1 MKGEMKMDIMDIKE
15 LIRELLENE
24 GMEVETYEEAGMLT
38 RDEGLVLKTEDGSEY
53 QITIVQSK

>member
-1 MKGEMKMDIMDIKE
+1 MKMGIKE

-24 GMEVETYEEAGMLT
+24 GIEVATYEEAGILT
-38 RDEGLVLKTEDGSEY
+38 RNEGLVLKVEDGSEY

>member
-1 MKGEMKMDIMDIKE
+1 MKGEMKMGIKE

-24 GMEVETYEEAGMLT
+24 GIEVATYEEAGMLT
-38 RDEGLVLKTEDGSEY
+38 RNEGLVLKVEDGSEY

>member
-1 MKGEMKMDIMDIKE
+1 MDIKE

-24 GMEVETYEEAGMLT
+24 GLEVETYEEAELLT
-38 RDEGLVLKTEDGSEY
+38 RDDGLVIKTEDGSEY

>member
-1 MKGEMKMDIMDIKE
+1 MKGEMKMGIKE

-24 GMEVETYEEAGMLT
+24 GIEVATYEEAGILT
-38 RDEGLVLKTEDGSEY
+38 RNEGLVLKVEDGSEY